1 MEKLTLGFFTC
12 SLWLVGRGLLVSR
25 ARANVASRS
34 HATLWTFSS
43 HGNRLCLQLGRSS
56 RDTAVWRCISTA
68 IAEEGALATYQITP
82 TQVLYTQKK
91 TIRTL
96 DLYISPQICHL
107 SSPKP
112 LGDIPLSMVPSGILE
127 PWGAEAGAPKLR
139 SSGFDGSAGT
149 SLRCLKSGAMIGVRG
164 KGTTP
169 TPKP

>member
-25 ARANVASRS
+25 ARSNVASRS

-112 LGDIPLSMVPSGILE
+112 LGDILC
-127 PWGAEAGAPKLR
+127 PWFLQGFWSPGAPR
-139 SSGFDGSAGT
+139 QGPQS
-149 SLRCLKSGAMIGVRG
+149 CGVLALMDLLER
-164 KGTTP
+164 P
-169 TPKP
+169 CAV